1 MLWFVQTTPACKYKY
16 GEWLGTLAAVCVMS
30 SPSRQPRD
38 GASEPLGRSASH
50 WGGFVTTFNGGE
62 KKKGGGGG
70 ARRRSASMPVVHGAR
85 RSGHGLQLT

>member
-50 WGGFVTTFNGGE
+50 WGGFVTTFNGG
-62 KKKGGGGG
+62 KKGGGHADGPQACRWCMAHAG
-70 ARRRSASMPVVHGAR
+70 RAMAS
-85 RSGHGLQLT
+85 S